1 MDKLIHFYSIYSTYI
16 NIAVGAAVFLL
27 FFALRKTISSLLLNI
42 LGKIIFAKKD
52 ELKGSLKESLSKP
65 LSVFFVLLGAY
76 IGVFINYRRPF
87 VTDTFKIFSILIIF
101 WGVLCYISHNL
112 QLFFNS
118 KSNNVSAN
126 SVAAKFVLNILRVI
140 IICIAVVMVLS
151 ELGYNING
159 LLTGLGVGGLA
170 VSLAAQDS
178 LKNLIS
184 GFVIIFDK
192 PFDTGDLIETP
203 EFSGFVEDI
212 TMRSTRIRKLDD
224 SVIVVPNSALADS
237 NITNYAKLTKRLV
250 DFKIGIVYSAET
262 DTIKKC
268 EEEIRAFLR
277 NQESV
282 HSGSIRVCFAE
293 FDDSSLNLQIRCYVN
308 ITDIEVYSA
317 FVEELNYEI
326 KTIIE
331 NNGLEFAYPS
341 RSIFIE
347 KK

>member
-1 MDKLIHFYSIYSTYI
+1 MDKLVHLYSIYSTYI
-16 NIAVGAAVFLL
+16 NIAIGAVVFLI
-27 FFALRKTISSLLLNI
+27 FFALRKTISSLILNI

-52 ELKGSLKESLSKP
+52 ELKDSLKDSLMKP
-65 LSVFFVLLGAY
+65 LSAFFVLLGAY
-76 IGVFINYRRPF
+76 IGVSVNYRRPF
-87 VTDTFKIFSILIIF
+87 VTDTFKIFSILIVF

-112 QLFFNS
+112 NLFFNA
-118 KSNNVSAN
+118 KSNNATAN
-126 SVAAKFVLNILRVI
+126 SVAAKFILNILRVI
-140 IICIAVVMVLS
+140 IVCIAIVMVLS

-224 SVIVVPNSALADS
+224 SVIIVPNSTLADS
-237 NITNYAKLTKRLV
+237 NITNYAKLTKRLI
-250 DFKIGIVYSAET
+250 DFKIGIVYSADT
-262 DTIKKC
+262 NTIKKC
-268 EEEIRAFLR
+268 EEEIRTLLR
-277 NQESV
+277 NKEPV
-282 HSGSIRVCFAE
+282 FPETVRVCFAE
-293 FDDSSLNLQIRCYVN
+293 FDDSSLNLQIRCYVSL
-308 ITDIEVYSA
+308 TDIEVYLK
-317 FVEELNYEI
+317 FVEELNFEI
-326 KTIIE
+326 KEMIE
-331 NNGLEFAYPS
+331 NIGLEFAYPS
-341 RSIFIE
+341 RSIYIE